1 MSYVDRFGGN
11 TVQSSNNSY
20 VSIVL
25 DANKTLSWPTEFQ
38 NINGVVSYYMDVAPD
53 AGARILTMPDARLA
67 GPGSACVI
75 NNTTATA
82 FNVNRNDGT
91 LLTPVNGQNS
101 VEIFLTN
108 NTTQA
113 GAWRVLPRTA
123 GGGVAVTS
131 VNAAVPNATDSNNL
145 TVAGVPIIAAGTIN
159 LGFAADLRALISF
172 GADVGVLA
180 RTAANTWSLRTITTP
195 LGGNVVVNNGD
206 GVAGNISI
214 DLQTNLGVPGQTNI
228 AQIQVGNIN
237 IQGNVI
243 SSTNVNGNISI
254 NPNGTGQ
261 INTTASVYITGGQ
274 AIRFYN
280 TDNSHYASLSAVGV
294 PAGGAGFDLP
304 LIFPSI
310 APLTNQ
316 FLQYIGPLGPGV
328 SNLRWANVANYAGGP
343 STDNAIARYDGATGS
358 LQNSGIT
365 IDDANNMLCPT
376 TITATISLNSGNVF
390 LKSDSN
396 TLGTNAGAL
405 NLSPAPAANQI
416 ISNSD
421 LYIGTTAAPRS
432 IRFASASNFA
442 VSLTA
447 PAAMAGNVPLTLP
460 PTQGGNT
467 ALLQSDGTGILT
479 FTNIGGT
486 GTSGQTASA
495 AIVRTA
501 TNSSQPVVPLTMVA
515 HNGVIKA
522 AGNFAGATG
531 VLGFTYNAA
540 IARTGAGVYQVT
552 FLTNNMIN
560 TTYMIEVSCTY
571 TAGAGNANLVYYLNK
586 LTTGFTIL
594 AFLLDGV
601 TPADPVDISF
611 CCLGNQFA

>member
-20 VSIVL
+20 ISIAL
-25 DANKTLSWPTEFQ
+25 NANQTLSWPTEFQ
-38 NINGVVSYYMDVAPD
+38 NINGIVNYYMDVAPN
-53 AGARILTMPDARLA
+53 AVGRTLTMPDARLA

-82 FNVNRNDGT
+82 FDVLMNGGG
-91 LLTPVNGQNS
+91 LLVTINGQTS
-101 VEIFLTN
+101 SEIFLIN
-108 NTTQA
+108 NTTPA
-113 GAWRVLPRTA
+113 GTWRNLPRA
-123 GGGVAVTS
+123 AGGVAVTS
-131 VNAAVPNATDSNNL
+131 VNAAVPNAIDSNNL
-145 TVAGVPIIAAGTIN
+145 TVAGVPITAAGTIN

-172 GADVGVLA
+172 DANVGILA
-180 RTAANTWSLRTITTP
+180 RTGVNAWALRTIATP
-195 LGGNVVVNNGD
+195 AGGNLVVTNGN
-206 GVAGNISI
+206 GVAGDISI
-214 DLQTNLGVPGQTNI
+214 DLQANLGIPGQNAI
-228 AQIQVGNIN
+228 NRIQVGNIN

-243 SSTNVNGNISI
+243 SSIDVNGNISI

-261 INTTASVYITGGQ
+261 IDTTASVYIRVGQ

-316 FLQYIGPLGPGV
+316 FLQYIGPLAPGV

-343 STDNAIARYDGATGS
+343 STDEAIARYDGATGS
-358 LQNSGIT
+358 LQNSAVI
-365 IDDANNMLCPT
+365 IHDDGSMVCPT
-376 TITATISLNSGNVF
+376 TITANGSLNSGSIF
-390 LKSDSN
+390 LQN
-396 TLGTNAGAL
+396 ANQTLGTSAGPL
-405 NLSPAPAANQI
+405 NLSPAAAANQI

-421 LYIGTTAAPRS
+421 FYIGTTAAPRN
-432 IRFASASNFA
+432 IRFASASGFA

-447 PAAMAGNVPLTLP
+447 PAGMAGNVSLTLP

-467 ALLQSDGTGILT
+467 ALLQSDGAGVLT
-479 FTNIGGT
+479 FTNIAGT
-486 GTSGQTASA
+486 GTSGQTASSA
-495 AIVRTA
+495 TVRLAVST
-501 TNSSQPVVPLTMVA
+501 SQPVVPNTMVA

-531 VLGFTYNAA
+531 ALGFTYNAA

-601 TPADPVDISF
+601 TPADPTDISF
-611 CCLGNQFA
+611 CCLGNQFV